1 MTLFLTFIAI
11 LKVLSI
17 ALGVGASTL
26 AVTNFF
32 VAIADGYIDETERR
46 MMGVVYT
53 VLRVAMVAILGTAGM
68 LIAYE
73 YGKNGLSGISPLNYA
88 LVTILLV
95 LYSNALLM
103 TAHKVSTTLGPALQA
118 GSWYALGILLALQ
131 SLALTNFSY
140 IQFLLG
146 YGAWLLLSV
155 GVINAIMAVVT
166 PKKKYLG

>member
-1 MTLFLTFIAI
+1 MTLFLTFVAI

-73 YGKNGLSGISPLNYA
+73 YGINGFAGISTMNYA
-88 LVTILLV
+88 LATILLV

-103 TAHKVSTTLGPALQA
+103 TAHKVSTTIGPALQA

-131 SLALTNFSY
+131 TLTLTDFTY
-140 IQFLLG
+140 TQFLLG
-146 YGAWLLLSV
+146 YIAWLILAI
-155 GVINAIMAVVT
+155 GIINGIMTAVT